1 MLFPIGYQHQRGEK
15 TQWYRHFTKTDKT
28 ADSSVYN
35 ANYLL
40 CNWQEQVPNQDESY
54 KANAHHT
61 LKASIRYIKLS
72 SNHNNLYT
80 STEKVQL
87 SSCNCHIKAE
97 EASSDITQHFCKAG
111 SLLHQPF
118 QFKPDSEP
126 NTPSQTE
133 EGSPPQNH

>member
-1 MLFPIGYQHQRGEK
+1 M
-15 TQWYRHFTKTDKT
+15 
-28 ADSSVYN
+28 
-35 ANYLL
+35 
-40 CNWQEQVPNQDESY
+40 
-54 KANAHHT
+54 
-61 LKASIRYIKLS
+61 
-72 SNHNNLYT
+72 
-80 STEKVQL
+80 EKVQL

-133 EGSPPQNH
+133 EGSPQKITQGIFFVMTKTLASQSLRTFVSKKTIIYAF